1 MRYIAKPS
9 ICNNKGMKEFATA
22 LEAVVYL
29 NEQLSAKEGD
39 EERYDYV
46 FVTPKTSPKQLKKS
60 VEDYM
65 NIGKL
70 IEVN

>member
-39 EERYDYV
+39 DERFDYV
-46 FVTPKTSPKQLKKS
+46 FVTPKVSKSQLKNS
-60 VEDYM
+60 IEDYM

-70 IEVN
+70 ILVE